1 MKSFMPVILRIFYN
15 LRTFFSLL
23 LMIVP
28 QTRLA
33 RKKKYQVT
41 QFNNLKKNFTLFY
54 NNLGQKGIDDFVT
67 PFYRTYNS
75 RMEKILLPFP
85 PFSFLR
91 TPEIMRVMFA
101 SFGGRA
107 LKEELSFLE
116 SKLSQDR
123 LKFLLEEEYIGAPV
137 LLNSTYLTSHN
148 SIHHL
153 YHLVKFMEKTQ
164 CSLSGIKTIVEWG
177 GGYWNIARIIKRF
190 KGDEP
195 TTIII
200 IDTPLFSCL
209 QWLYLATVLGE
220 EQVNLLKKTGEK
232 ICEGK
237 INLLPL
243 SLLRGQNISADLFLS
258 TWALD
263 ESSRYSLD
271 FVVEHDWFGAK
282 HLLLAYLDSSCV
294 STIALQLSQAA
305 MAKGAVIEDIKFLP
319 DNCYAFV

>member
-177 GGYWNIARIIKRF
+177 GGYGNIADRK
-190 KGDEP
+190 
-195 TTIII
+195 
-200 IDTPLFSCL
+200 S
-209 QWLYLATVLGE
+209 
-220 EQVNLLKKTGEK
+220 
-232 ICEGK
+232 
-237 INLLPL
+237 
-243 SLLRGQNISADLFLS
+243 
-258 TWALD
+258 
-263 ESSRYSLD
+263 
-271 FVVEHDWFGAK
+271 VV
-282 HLLLAYLDSSCV
+282 
-294 STIALQLSQAA
+294 
-305 MAKGAVIEDIKFLP
+305 
-319 DNCYAFV
+319 